1 MNKKEEEKCC
11 RDCVHCIVSEYLGEA
26 RYYCKLTEQRDR
38 VSGECN
44 YKSCYE
50 IIDTDKC
57 NFKMSYIKLIV
68 GILSIVAVVGIFI
81 FQWFNLMG
89 E

>member
-1 MNKKEEEKCC
+1 MNKEEEKKCC
-11 RDCVHCIVSEYLGEA
+11 RDCVHCVIHFYEDVAKYDCG
-26 RYYCKLTEQRDR
+26 LTETEDR
-38 VSGECN
+38 VSGELN

-57 NFKMSYIKLIV
+57 NFKMSYIKLVV
-68 GILSIVAVVGIFI
+68 GVLSIVAVVGIFI
-81 FQWFNLMG
+81 FQLFNLMG